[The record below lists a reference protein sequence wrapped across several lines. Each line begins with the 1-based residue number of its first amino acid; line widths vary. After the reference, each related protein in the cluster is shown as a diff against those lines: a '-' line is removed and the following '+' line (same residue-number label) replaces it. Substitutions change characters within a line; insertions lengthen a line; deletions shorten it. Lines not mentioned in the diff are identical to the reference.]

1 MGGRILQNVI
11 FISAFQKRVIKIL
24 CVQNTVSEFWGV
36 LQHFLTFFHEHDGG

>member
-24 CVQNTVSEFWGV
+24 CVTKYSFGI
-36 LQHFLTFFHEHDGG
+36 LGSSTTLPYFLS